1 MDDPGSC
8 PTVRSLLVT
17 DLDFDADRARFLGL
31 CAAGR
36 YAEAESML
44 RLVYPDGSNY
54 GEELVSR
61 GAFYEDWGDAV
72 CDSDPDAARTAYA
85 QAEELFA
92 TFASWATAG
101 GEGLARMVDVER
113 VRDKQRGL
121 ASGRTT
127 NG

>member
-1 MDDPGSC
+1 
-8 PTVRSLLVT
+8 LFVT

-44 RLVYPDGSNY
+44 TLVFPDGSDD
-54 GEELVSR
+54 GEEVVSR

-72 CDSDPDAARTAYA
+72 ADIDPAASRTAYA

-101 GEGLARMVDVER
+101 GEGLARMIDVER
-113 VRDKQRGL
+113 VRDKQQTPQPR
-121 ASGRTT
+121 
-127 NG
+127 

>member
-1 MDDPGSC
+1 
-8 PTVRSLLVT
+8 LLVT

-44 RLVYPDGSNY
+44 ALVFPDGSDY

-72 CDSDPDAARTAYA
+72 ADDDPAASRTAYA

-101 GEGLARMVDVER
+101 AEGLGRMVDVDR
-113 VRDKQRGL
+113 VREKQHRL
-121 ASGRTT
+121 PTP
-127 NG
+127 